1 MFRLFQFHTQTMK
14 RVAMRRKRGKRAATS
29 DFVPVPAR
37 KKAGTGPGQSKLFAG
52 QFVRN
57 STMKKSLIFVAVGL
71 SLAASVAR
79 AEEARIGVGVG
90 PIGAGVTVGQSHER
104 RTTVIKEREPRDET
118 VVIRKERREPRDK
131 VIIHE
136 RD

>member
-1 MFRLFQFHTQTMK
+1 M
-14 RVAMRRKRGKRAATS
+14 
-29 DFVPVPAR
+29 
-37 KKAGTGPGQSKLFAG
+37 
-52 QFVRN
+52 
-57 STMKKSLIFVAVGL
+57 FVAAGL
-71 SLAASVAR
+71 TLAASVAS

-90 PIGAGVTVGQSHER
+90 PVGAGVTVGTAPNHER
-104 RTTVIKEREPRDET
+104 RTTIIREREPRDET

>member
-1 MFRLFQFHTQTMK
+1 M
-14 RVAMRRKRGKRAATS
+14 MR
-29 DFVPVPAR
+29 
-37 KKAGTGPGQSKLFAG
+37 KA
-52 QFVRN
+52 
-57 STMKKSLIFVAVGL
+57 LIFVVASL
-71 SLAASVAR
+71 TLAASAAS

-90 PIGAGVTVGQSHER
+90 PVGAGVMVGQSPSHER
-104 RTTVIKEREPRDET
+104 RTTVIKEREPRDDT

>member
-1 MFRLFQFHTQTMK
+1 
-14 RVAMRRKRGKRAATS
+14 MRK
-29 DFVPVPAR
+29 V
-37 KKAGTGPGQSKLFAG
+37 
-52 QFVRN
+52 
-57 STMKKSLIFVAVGL
+57 LIFVAAGMT
-71 SLAASVAR
+71 LAASVAS

-90 PIGAGVTVGQSHER
+90 PVGAGVTVGTAPSHER
-104 RTTVIKEREPRDET
+104 RTTVIRERAPRDET

>member
-1 MFRLFQFHTQTMK
+1 MK
-14 RVAMRRKRGKRAATS
+14 SA
-29 DFVPVPAR
+29 
-37 KKAGTGPGQSKLFAG
+37 
-52 QFVRN
+52 
-57 STMKKSLIFVAVGL
+57 LIFVAAAGFT
-71 SLAASVAR
+71 LAASVAT
-79 AEEARIGVGVG
+79 AQETRIGVGVG
-90 PIGAGVTVGQSHER
+90 PVGAGVTVGQSPSYER

>member
-1 MFRLFQFHTQTMK
+1 
-14 RVAMRRKRGKRAATS
+14 MRKT
-29 DFVPVPAR
+29 
-37 KKAGTGPGQSKLFAG
+37 
-52 QFVRN
+52 
-57 STMKKSLIFVAVGL
+57 LIFIAA
-71 SLAASVAR
+71 SMTLAASVAS

-90 PIGAGVTVGQSHER
+90 PVGAGVTVGTSPSHER

-131 VIIHE
+131 VIIRE